1 MKLNNDIHIK
11 ARHRE
16 EEGENDIELTY
27 DSNLT
32 LAEVIT
38 TLSFAKEQVLEI
50 AKSYITKDGIEKEED
65 IDAIYWQMEIR
76 HLL

>member
-11 ARHRE
+11 SRYRE
-16 EEGENDIELTY
+16 EEGENDIELVY
-27 DSNLT
+27 DANLT

-50 AKSYITKDGIEKEED
+50 AKGYIAKNGIEKEED

>member
-1 MKLNNDIHIK
+1 MILNNDIYIK

-16 EEGENDIELTY
+16 EEEENDIEITY

-38 TLSFAKEQVLEI
+38 TLSFAKEQTLEI
-50 AKSYITKDGIEKEED
+50 AKGYIAKNGIEKEED